1 MPDPNPLT
9 AIQSDRRVT
18 SKILEQSPE
27 CRKMS
32 GEGPADRSGARMQL
46 LQDRVCVISGAG
58 QGLGRAVALEMADE
72 GASVVL
78 LERNPDTLAQVSAEI
93 AAKGGSAL
101 PYALDVTDYDAYRRV
116 VADVI
121 AKRGK
126 IDVLVNNAA
135 INPPARTI
143 LEDTLEDWRRT
154 LQINLE
160 AVYMGSKLVAPHM
173 VKRKEGRIISIAS
186 IQGFASSGTVGAY
199 NAAKGGIIAFTKS
212 MAVELGPYEVLVN
225 AVAPGYMSTPMSIIN
240 GVNETETP
248 EFIDLYVKKGRI
260 PLRRTGYPEDVSG
273 AVIFLAS
280 PYCRYMTGQLLVV
293 DGGLMSTF

>member
-1 MPDPNPLT
+1 MPESTGMRPG
-9 AIQSDRRVT
+9 ASSQSGDG
-18 SKILEQSPE
+18 
-27 CRKMS
+27 MS
-32 GEGPADRSGARMQL
+32 L
-46 LQDRVCVISGAG
+46 LKDRVCMVTGAG
-58 QGLGRAVALEMADE
+58 QGLGRAVALEMAAE
-72 GASVVL
+72 GAKVVL
-78 LERNPDTLAQVSAEI
+78 LERNPETLVSVASEI
-93 AAKGGSAL
+93 AARGSHAE
-101 PYALDVTDYDAYRRV
+101 PYPLDITDYDAYGRV
-116 VADVI
+116 VSDVLR
-121 AKRGK
+121 KLGK

-135 INPPARTI
+135 INPPAKTI

-154 LQINLE
+154 IQINLE

-173 VKRKEGRIISIAS
+173 AQRKDGRIISIAS

-212 MAVELGPYEVLVN
+212 MAVELGPYNILVN
-225 AVAPGYMSTPMSIIN
+225 AVAPGFMSTPMSIIN

-248 EFIDLYVKKGRI
+248 EFIEWYVEKGKI

-273 AVIFLAS
+273 TVIFLAS